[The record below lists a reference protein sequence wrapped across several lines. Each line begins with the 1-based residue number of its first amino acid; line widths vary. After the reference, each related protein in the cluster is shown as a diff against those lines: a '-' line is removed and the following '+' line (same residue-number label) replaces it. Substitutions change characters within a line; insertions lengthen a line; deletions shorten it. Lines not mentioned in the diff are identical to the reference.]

1 METFIAAI
9 IVMMSLSVATFQ
21 MIRNMKYCELAERRQ
36 KMVPLVLYLNSLLVI
51 CDLSVG
57 GHELGTRLFTDVM
70 LVAIALSVLSSSLW
84 SIARARRIVSCVIG
98 IEVMLS
104 IYYLLCMLSLSIL
117 PDDRWLEFFAL
128 FLVLAYAFL
137 FMAGVWLRL
146 REVRAVMNAGTV
158 WSSLTLAV
166 DAFYAVVILA
176 EAAVALV
183 SAYGEP
189 LVQSCVTVLLCGA
202 VVGSGLR
209 IACDSVFVV
218 MLRQERRIVESMK
231 ISPVEVAG
239 MGQREDDI
247 YKDIYERV
255 LEYFERD
262 KPFLNSN
269 LAINDL
275 VSVVFTNK
283 LYISR
288 AISQYT
294 GRNFCQFVNYHRIMY
309 SVECFRSNIDLK
321 VAELWPMSGFNSIV
335 SYNMAFR
342 LFMGENPSDWCRKEK
357 IRLSRKGK

>member
-9 IVMMSLSVATFQ
+9 IVMMSLFVATFQ
-21 MIRNMKYCELAERRQ
+21 MVRNMKYRELAERRQ

-57 GHELGTRLFTDVM
+57 GQELGTRLFSDVM

-84 SIARARRIVSCVIG
+84 GSARTYKIVSLIVVV
-98 IEVMLS
+98 EALLS
-104 IYYLLCMLSLSIL
+104 AYYLLCVMSLSVL
-117 PDDRWLEFFAL
+117 PGCRWAEYFAL
-128 FLVLAYAFL
+128 FLVLTYASL
-137 FMAGVWLRL
+137 FMVGIWLRL
-146 REVRAVMNAGTV
+146 REVRAVMNGGTV
-158 WSSLTLAV
+158 WASLTLAV

-176 EAAVALV
+176 EAVAVMAVA
-183 SAYGEP
+183 SDEP
-189 LVQSCVTVLLCGA
+189 LVRSGVTVLLCGA
-202 VVGSGLR
+202 VVGYGLR
-209 IACDSVFVV
+209 IACDSVFVM

-231 ISPVEVAG
+231 ISPVEVSG

-255 LEYFERD
+255 LEYFEKE

-288 AISQYT
+288 AISQHT

-309 SVECFRSNIDLK
+309 SVECFRSNVDLK
-321 VAELWPMSGFNSIV
+321 IAELWPMSGFNSIV
-335 SYNMAFR
+335 SFNMAFR